1 VNADDRGCWSQT
13 ETSSWEGRLI
23 SGSGRLGAL
32 VACDPVDEVITL
44 SHERLFLPLER
55 PLPPVHMAERLARVR
70 ELLLEGHC
78 QATADAVA
86 MQAEHEGYGDELQG
100 RDPRVPG
107 FPLRWSDPLVPGFD
121 LRLRTTALGAIQDYR
136 RGVNFSTGVVTVC
149 WADDRGRFARRL
161 FASRPD
167 DIVVLAINGPGH
179 GQVDVAI
186 QVASTPPD
194 ACGPHDDH
202 IFSEGIED
210 VAYGV
215 SRDMLSYCSHFRR
228 AWPGSLRGYA
238 GVVRVVATGGTM
250 KSDGRGVIVTGAD
263 EVVVLAALDVSGTP
277 ALPLSDLQQRLR
289 GVEPDFERL
298 LARHTAVH
306 ADLVTRSRLNLGGE
320 PERGLPSEELLAL
333 SRRAGLRPALLEKEF
348 DAGRYAIISSC
359 GELPPTLRGVWTA
372 TWDLGWSGHYVHNG
386 NTQTALASLLSTGTP
401 ELLKGY
407 FSYLESLLGDMREN
421 ARRLYACRGI
431 HLPAHTSTR
440 GLQNH
445 FNELWCHEFWTAGA
459 GWAAR
464 FFYDYWQ
471 YTGDDEFLA
480 KHAMPFMEEVAAFYE
495 DFLVDGPD
503 GRYIFAPSYSPENN
517 PGNSSSQAC
526 VNATMDIA
534 VAKDLLRSLM
544 AASEALHVNAGKVP
558 RWAEMLT
565 KMPAYAISQDGT
577 LAEWV
582 WPDVQQN
589 QAHRHASHLYPV
601 MYEVDPE
608 IASRPDLL
616 EACRRAVLA
625 RMAWRRGQDGG
636 EMAFG
641 LVQLGLSA
649 AHLHMADTAYEII
662 ELLATRYWR
671 PSLVPTHDPGAI
683 FNVDLAGGL
692 PAVVAEMLVQSSRGS
707 LDLLP
712 ALPEQWERGAIEGI
726 ACRGQVIVDS
736 LAWDP
741 GSARAV
747 IRSAKTQTL
756 MVTFPAEM
764 RTMVVRS
771 PVGQTM
777 GESMAS
783 SQQLCLLAGAAV
795 TVEASRGP

>member
-1 VNADDRGCWSQT
+1 MCSDDRGFWSQT
-13 ETSSWEGRLI
+13 AASSWEDRLI

-32 VACDPVDEVITL
+32 VACDPADEVVTL

-55 PLPPVHMAERLARVR
+55 PLPPVYMAQHLAHIRDRLLAGQYQAAADEIAAEAER
-70 ELLLEGHC
+70 
-78 QATADAVA
+78 
-86 MQAEHEGYGDELQG
+86 EGYGEDLAG
-100 RDPRVPG
+100 SDPLVPG
-107 FPLRWSDPLVPGFD
+107 FALRWSDPLVPGFD
-121 LRLRTTALGAIQDYR
+121 LRLRMPAAGAIR
-136 RGVNFSTGVVTVC
+136 HCSRGVCFTTGVVTVR
-149 WADDRGRFARRL
+149 WADDRGPFTRRL

-167 DIVVLAINGPGH
+167 DMVVLAINGPGH

-186 QVASTPPD
+186 QVAATPPD
-194 ACGPHDDH
+194 ASGSHNDQV
-202 IFSEGIED
+202 FSEGVAD
-210 VAYGV
+210 VTYGV
-215 SRDMLSYCSHFRR
+215 SRDMLSYCSRFRR
-228 AWPGSLRGYA
+228 EWPGSLRGYA
-238 GVVRVVATGGTM
+238 GVVRVIAAGGAM
-250 KSDGRGVIVTGAD
+250 KSDGRGVVVTGAD
-263 EVVVLAALDVSGTP
+263 EVVVLAALDVSSTP

-306 ADLVTRSRLNLGGE
+306 ADLVTRSRLDLGGE
-320 PERGLPSEELLAL
+320 RERGLPSEELLAL
-333 SRRAGLRPALLEKEF
+333 SRHAGLRPALLEKEF
-348 DAGRYAIISSC
+348 DAGRYGIISSC
-359 GELPPTLRGVWTA
+359 GDLPPTLRGVWTA
-372 TWDLGWSGHYVHNG
+372 TWDLGWSGHFVHNG
-386 NTQTALASLLSTGTP
+386 NTQSALASLLSTSTP
-401 ELLKGY
+401 ELLQGY
-407 FSYLESLLGDMREN
+407 FSYLESLLDDMREN
-421 ARRLYACRGI
+421 ARCLYACRGI

-445 FNELWCHEFWTAGA
+445 FNQIWCHEFWTAGA

-471 YTGDDEFLA
+471 YTGDDDFLA
-480 KHAMPFMEEVAAFYE
+480 AHALPFMEEVAAFYE
-495 DFLVDGPD
+495 DFLVEGPD
-503 GRYIFAPSYSPENN
+503 RRYIFAPSYSPENN

-534 VAKDLLRSLM
+534 VAKDLLRSLI
-544 AASEALHVNAGKVP
+544 AASETMHVNADKVP
-558 RWAEMLT
+558 RWLEMLT
-565 KMPAYAISQDGT
+565 MMPAYAISQDGT
-577 LAEWV
+577 LAEWA
-582 WPDVQQN
+582 WPGVQPN

-608 IASRPDLL
+608 IARCPDLL
-616 EACRRAVLA
+616 GACRRAVLA
-625 RMAWRRGQDGG
+625 RMAWRREQDGG

-641 LVQLGLSA
+641 LVQLGLAA
-649 AHLHMADTAYEII
+649 AHLHMASIAYEVV

-671 PSLVPTHDPGAI
+671 PSLVPRHDPDAI

-692 PAVVAEMLVQSSRGS
+692 PAVIAEMLVQSSRGS

-726 ACRGQVIVDS
+726 ACRGQVVVDS
-736 LAWDP
+736 LAWDR

-747 IRSAKTQTL
+747 IRSAKAQTL
-756 MVTFPAEM
+756 MVTFPAEL

-783 SQQLCLLAGAAV
+783 SQLLCLPAGAAV
-795 TVEASRGP
+795 TVEASRGS